1 MDRIEQLN
9 EIAQACLKQRYIER
23 MESINEF
30 YLAHKG
36 EIRNQYEQ
44 RLRDGLDECESL

>member
-44 RLRDGLDECESL
+44 RL